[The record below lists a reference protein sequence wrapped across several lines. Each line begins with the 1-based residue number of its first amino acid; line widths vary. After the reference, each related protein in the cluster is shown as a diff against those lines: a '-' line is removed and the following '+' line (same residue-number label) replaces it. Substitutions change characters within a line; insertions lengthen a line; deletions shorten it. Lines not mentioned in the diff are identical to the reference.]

1 MTLLRVFR
9 EKSYNNFTYVLKKK
23 NIQHSEI
30 LRGVVTG
37 DSMVHKWHKSEDLVD
52 LLVSPRISKM
62 VNHYRVVALE
72 C

>member
-1 MTLLRVFR
+1 M
-9 EKSYNNFTYVLKKK
+9 
-23 NIQHSEI
+23 
-30 LRGVVTG
+30 VTG